1 MHYPTRHL
9 LAALLLLTLTFA
21 PRLTTPA
28 RAGGQASVA
37 VSATPDVIYAD
48 GKSTTVITATVRDG
62 GGKIAPDGT
71 SVRFTTT
78 LGTLT
83 PDTATTASGVA
94 RVSLTAPSQ
103 EGRATVTAAAFGIS
117 SDGSSGGMAAVEF
130 TADRE
135 SLFDKDARWIR
146 VDCPQY
152 LIYSADTRIIEAEGK
167 NGSAHLSYK
176 SIQIDADRLQ
186 ADLQTQTVLAHG
198 AVIRR
203 GHHQVRAAELRY
215 DLLTGNGSAILA
227 DQSAS
232 VLITGTAL
240 ETSPQVADPAE
251 LPLQSNPFRFVDLS
265 DSRVVVSARAITADP
280 GDQVQF
286 RRATIYSD
294 GKKLLSVPYHVMP
307 MNSTQIF
314 GQQLLGFGSQ
324 GVFLNLP
331 YYYSVTPHSKGTIY
345 LRNAAVSGANVGGT
359 LSSGNGFFGG
369 HAARHGLALDLE
381 QTYQLGR
388 GGQGQFL
395 VSGLTRSEW
404 GAQWS
409 HTQRL
414 DESTTGFL
422 FVDYPSHRSLYAS
435 SNVSRQFN
443 GFSFNLNASG
453 SRDPGFDGYSAQS
466 LSLNAY
472 IQSNPRAFGHSGV
485 NYTTDFAVQTG
496 SLTSQAPGTGKIT
509 TPINTK
515 SIDLRLFTAPQHL
528 DKRTVVT
535 NSLTVG
541 QAWGGQRNQFAPT
554 VSASLGLIRTF
565 HQSDSLAL
573 NYTFRYDPLL
583 TQIGTP
589 AGGLDPLQALLRSP
603 SQHRLTATFQ
613 ATPFKRVQTSF
624 SGGYGLPLNDRSLF
638 ASATYRV
645 TPDWGLGLATTYENY
660 LNDRYSDIEYSVTRR
675 VLGRDLVF
683 YYSNR
688 AKKIRFDFAGAGWQ

>member
-1 MHYPTRHL
+1 MLHPNRHL
-9 LAALLLLTLTFA
+9 LAVLLLALTLTA
-21 PRLTTPA
+21 RLTSSA
-28 RAGGQASVA
+28 HAGGQASVA
-37 VSATPDVIYAD
+37 VSAAPDVIYAD

-103 EGRATVTAAAFGIS
+103 EGKASVTAAAFGVS
-117 SDGSSGGMAAVEF
+117 PDGSSAGGATVEF

-146 VDCPQY
+146 IDCPQY
-152 LIYSADTRIIEAEGK
+152 LIYSADTRIVEAEGK

-186 ADLQTQTVLAHG
+186 ADLQTQTILAHG

-203 GHHQVRAAELRY
+203 GHHQIRAAELRY
-215 DLLTGNGSAILA
+215 DLLTGSGSAILA

-232 VLITGTAL
+232 VLITGADL

-265 DSRVVVSARAITADP
+265 DSRVVVAARAITADP

-307 MNSTQIF
+307 MNSNQVF

-345 LRNAAVSGANVGGT
+345 LRNAAVSGANVGGA
-359 LSSGNGFFGG
+359 LSTGNGFFTG

-381 QTYQLGR
+381 QTYQMGR

-395 VSGLTRSEW
+395 LSGITRSEW

-414 DESTTGFL
+414 DEATTSYL

-443 GFSFNLNASG
+443 GFSFNLNAAG
-453 SRDPGFDGYSAQS
+453 SRDPGYDGYSAQS

-472 IQSNPRAFGHSGV
+472 IQSNPRALGHSGV

-496 SLTSQAPGTGKIT
+496 TLTSEAPGTGKVT

-515 SIDLRLFTAPQHL
+515 SVDFRLFTAPQHL

-535 NSLTVG
+535 DSLTVG
-541 QAWGGQRNQFAPT
+541 QAWGGQRNHFAPT
-554 VSASLGLIRTF
+554 LSASLGLTRTF
-565 HQSDSLAL
+565 RQSDSLAL
-573 NYTFRYDPLL
+573 NYTYRYDPLL

-589 AGGLDPLQALLRSP
+589 AAGLDSLSALLRSP
-603 SQHRLTATFQ
+603 SQHRLTVTYQ
-613 ATPFKRVQTSF
+613 ATPLKRVQTSF

-660 LNDRYSDIEYSVTRR
+660 LDDHYSDVEYSITRR

-688 AKKIRFDFAGAGWQ
+688 AKKIRFDFAGTGWQ

>member
-1 MHYPTRHL
+1 MLYPTRHFLASLL
-9 LAALLLLTLTFA
+9 LALTFA
-21 PRLTTPA
+21 PRLTMPA
-28 RAGGQASVA
+28 HAGGQASVA
-37 VSATPDVIYAD
+37 VSAAPDIIYAD

-83 PDTATTASGVA
+83 PDTVTTTSGVA
-94 RVSLTAPSQ
+94 RVSLTASSQ
-103 EGRATVTAAAFGIS
+103 EGKASITASAFGVS
-117 SDGSSGGMAAVEF
+117 AAGSSAGGAIVEF

-146 VDCPQY
+146 VDSPQY

-176 SIQIDADRLQ
+176 AVQLEADRLQ
-186 ADLQTQTVLAHG
+186 VDLQTQTILAHG

-215 DLLTGNGSAILA
+215 DLLTGSGSAILA
-227 DQSAS
+227 GQNAS
-232 VLITGTAL
+232 VLITGSDL

-265 DSRVVVSARAITADP
+265 DSRVVVAARAITADP

-307 MNSTQIF
+307 MNSNQIF

-331 YYYSVTPHSKGTIY
+331 YYYNVTPRSKGTIY
-345 LRNAAVSGANVGGT
+345 LRNAAVSGANVGGA
-359 LSSGNGFFGG
+359 LSTGNGFFNG

-381 QTYQLGR
+381 QTYQMGR

-395 VSGLTRSEW
+395 VSGITRSEW

-414 DESTTGFL
+414 DEATTGYV

-443 GFSFNLNASG
+443 GFSFNLNAAG
-453 SRDPGFDGYSAQS
+453 SRDPGYDGYSAQS

-472 IQSNPRAFGHSGV
+472 IQSNPRALGRSGV

-496 SLTSQAPGTGKIT
+496 TLTSEAPGTGKIT

-515 SIDLRLFTAPQHL
+515 SVDVRFFTAPQHL

-554 VSASLGLIRTF
+554 VSASFGLTRTF
-565 HQSDSLAL
+565 RQSDSLAL
-573 NYTFRYDPLL
+573 NYTYRYDPLL

-589 AGGLDPLQALLRSP
+589 AGGLAPLQALLFSP
-603 SQHRLTATFQ
+603 SQHRLTVTYQ
-613 ATPFKRVQTSF
+613 ATPLKRVQTSF

-660 LNDRYSDIEYSVTRR
+660 LDDRYSDVEYSITRR
-675 VLGRDLVF
+675 ILGRDLVF

-688 AKKIRFDFAGAGWQ
+688 AKKIRFDFAGTGWQ

>member
-1 MHYPTRHL
+1 MLHPTRPL
-9 LAALLLLTLTFA
+9 LAFLLLALTVA
-21 PRLTTPA
+21 PRLTPPA
-28 RAGGQASVA
+28 CAGGQASVA
-37 VSATPDVIYAD
+37 VSAAPDVIYAD
-48 GKSTTVITATVRDG
+48 GKSTTVVTATVRDG

-83 PDTATTASGVA
+83 PDTATTTSGVA
-94 RVSLTAPSQ
+94 RVSLTASSQ
-103 EGRATVTAAAFGIS
+103 EGKASITAAAFGLGAE
-117 SDGSSGGMAAVEF
+117 GSSAGAASVEF

-146 VDCPQY
+146 IDCPQY
-152 LIYSADTRIIEAEGK
+152 LIYSADTRIVEAEGK
-167 NGSAHLSYK
+167 HGSAHLSYK
-176 SIQIDADRLQ
+176 AVQIDADRLQ
-186 ADLQTQTVLAHG
+186 ADLQTQTVIAHG

-215 DLLTGNGSAILA
+215 DLLTGSGSAVLA

-232 VLITGTAL
+232 VLVTGSDL

-307 MNSTQIF
+307 MNSNQVF

-331 YYYSVTPHSKGTIY
+331 YYYNVTPHSKGTIF
-345 LRNAAVSGANVGGT
+345 LRNAAVSGANVGGA
-359 LSSGNGFFGG
+359 LSSGTGFFNG

-381 QTYQLGR
+381 QTYQMGR

-395 VSGLTRSEW
+395 VSGITRSEW

-414 DESTTGFL
+414 DEATTSYL

-435 SNVSRQFN
+435 SNISHQFN
-443 GFSFNLNASG
+443 GFSFNLNAAG
-453 SRDPGFDGYSAQS
+453 SRDPGYDGYSAQS

-472 IQSNPRAFGHSGV
+472 IQSNPRAFGHSGI

-496 SLTSQAPGTGKIT
+496 TLTSKAPGTGKIT

-515 SIDLRLFTAPQHL
+515 SVDLRLFTAPQHL

-535 NSLTVG
+535 DSLTIG

-554 VSASLGLIRTF
+554 VSASLGLVRTF
-565 HQSDSLAL
+565 RQSDSLAL
-573 NYTFRYDPLL
+573 NYTYRYDPLL

-589 AGGLDPLQALLRSP
+589 AGGLDPLTALLRAP

-613 ATPFKRVQTSF
+613 ATPFKRVQTSV

-660 LNDRYSDIEYSVTRR
+660 RDDRYSDVEYSITRR

-688 AKKIRFDFAGAGWQ
+688 AKKIRFDFAGTGWQ

>member
-1 MHYPTRHL
+1 MLYLTRHL
-9 LAALLLLTLTFA
+9 LAFLLLALTFA
-21 PRLTTPA
+21 PRLTTPVH
-28 RAGGQASVA
+28 AGGQASVA

-62 GGKIAPDGT
+62 SGKIAPDGT

-94 RVSLTAPSQ
+94 RVSLTASSQ
-103 EGRATVTAAAFGIS
+103 EGKASITAAAFGIS
-117 SDGSSGGMAAVEF
+117 AEGSSAGAATVEF

-152 LIYSADTRIIEAEGK
+152 LIYSADTRIVEAEGK
-167 NGSAHLSYK
+167 SGSAHLSYK
-176 SIQIDADRLQ
+176 SVQIDADRLQ
-186 ADLQTQTVLAHG
+186 VDLQTQTIIAHG

-203 GHHQVRAAELRY
+203 GHHQVRAAEMRY
-215 DLLTGNGSAILA
+215 DLLTGSGSAILA
-227 DQSAS
+227 GQNAS
-232 VLITGTAL
+232 VLITGSDL

-265 DSRVVVSARAITADP
+265 DSRVVVAARAITADP

-307 MNSTQIF
+307 MNSNQVF

-345 LRNAAVSGANVGGT
+345 LRNAAVSGANVGGA
-359 LSSGNGFFGG
+359 LSTGNGFFNG

-381 QTYQLGR
+381 QTYQMGR

-395 VSGLTRSEW
+395 VSGITRSEW

-414 DESTTGFL
+414 DEATTSYL

-443 GFSFNLNASG
+443 GFSFNLNAAG
-453 SRDPGFDGYSAQS
+453 SRDPGYDGYSAQS

-496 SLTSQAPGTGKIT
+496 TLTSEAPGTGKIT

-515 SIDLRLFTAPQHL
+515 SVNLRLFTAPQHL

-535 NSLTVG
+535 NSFTVG

-554 VSASLGLIRTF
+554 VSASLGLARTF
-565 HQSDSLAL
+565 RQSDSLAL
-573 NYTFRYDPLL
+573 NYTYRYDPLL

-589 AGGLDPLQALLRSP
+589 AGGLDPLSALLRSP
-603 SQHRLTATFQ
+603 SQHRLTVTYQ
-613 ATPFKRVQTSF
+613 ATPLKRVQTSF

-660 LNDRYSDIEYSVTRR
+660 LNERYSDVEYSITRR

-688 AKKIRFDFAGAGWQ
+688 AKKIRFDFAGTGWQ

>member
-1 MHYPTRHL
+1 MLYSHRP
-9 LAALLLLTLTFA
+9 LAAALFLLLLLPA
-21 PRLTTPA
+21 LLPAPA

-48 GKSTTVITATVRDG
+48 GKSTTVVTATVRDG
-62 GGKIAPDGT
+62 SGKIAADGT

-83 PDTATTASGVA
+83 PDIAATVSGVA
-94 RVSLTAPSQ
+94 RVSLTAASQ
-103 EGRATVTAAAFGIS
+103 EGKATVTAAAFGAS
-117 SDGSSGGMAAVEF
+117 ADGSSAGAAQVEF

-152 LIYSADTRIIEAEGK
+152 LIYSADTRIIEADGK
-167 NGSAHLSYK
+167 SGSAHLSYK
-176 SIQIDADRLQ
+176 SVQIDADGLQ
-186 ADLQTQTVLAHG
+186 VDLQTQTVLAHG
-198 AVIRR
+198 AIIRR
-203 GHHQVRAAELRY
+203 GRHQVRVAELRY
-215 DLLTGNGSAILA
+215 DLLTGSGSAILA

-232 VLITGTAL
+232 VLVTGADL
-240 ETSPQVADPAE
+240 ETSPQVVDPAQ
-251 LPLQSNPFRFVDLS
+251 LPLQSNPYRFVDLS

-294 GKKLLSVPYHVMP
+294 GKKLVSLPYHVMP
-307 MNSTQIF
+307 MNSDQIF

-331 YYYSVTPHSKGTIY
+331 YYYNVTPHSKGTIY
-345 LRNAAVSGANVGGT
+345 LRNAAVAGANVGGA
-359 LSSGNGFFGG
+359 LSTGNTFFGN
-369 HAARHGLALDLE
+369 HASQHGLALDLE
-381 QTYQLGR
+381 QTYQMGR

-395 VSGLTRSEW
+395 VSGITRSEW

-414 DESTTGFL
+414 DETTTGYL

-453 SRDPGFDGYSAQS
+453 SNDPGEDGYSAQS
-466 LSLNAY
+466 LSMNAY
-472 IQSNPRAFGHSGV
+472 IQTNPRSLGRSGI
-485 NYTTDFAVQTG
+485 NYTNDFAVQTG
-496 SLTSQAPGTGKIT
+496 TLISQTPGASKTV
-509 TPINTK
+509 TPINTR
-515 SIDLRLFTAPQHL
+515 SIDMRFYTNPLHL
-528 DKRTVVT
+528 DKRTVAT

-541 QAWGGQRNQFAPT
+541 QAWGGIHNQIAPT
-554 VSASLGLIRTF
+554 VSASLGLTRTF
-565 HQSDSLAL
+565 RQSDSLSL
-573 NYTFRYDPLL
+573 NYTYRYDPLL
-583 TQIGTP
+583 TQIGTY
-589 AGGLDPLQALLRSP
+589 ASGLNPLSALILSP
-603 SQHRLTATFQ
+603 SQHRLTATYQ
-613 ATPFKRVQTSF
+613 TTPVKRVQMAF

-645 TPDWGLGLATTYENY
+645 SNDWGLGLATSFERY
-660 LNDRYSDIEYSVTRR
+660 LDDRYSDVEYSVTRR

-688 AKKIRFDFAGAGWQ
+688 TKKIRFDFAGAAWQ